1 MSDKPVARHSHFNS
15 NTMIHR
21 ISRGLGAL
29 ALAVFLPQASA
40 QTPSVQYHFNQ
51 AATQSFDEPYRHI
64 VRAGVNFENILIAH
78 IDRATRSVSVAVS
91 ALTLPRVAQALAA
104 SQSRGVQVRVILD
117 HEYRR
122 DWAALTPDEVAS
134 LSEEEQSVWAEVDNL
149 VDTNHDGDL
158 SDDELAANDIPTLF
172 GSHGVPLIDDT
183 EDGSKGSGIM
193 HHKFVVIDEQRVLTS
208 SANFTHSAFF
218 GDIGSDNRGNAEN
231 LLVIES
237 PELAALYQEE
247 FQLMW
252 GDGPGG
258 LKNSRF
264 GLRKPYRP
272 ARQVSLGDTTAL
284 VQFGPTST
292 TRPLADSLAGTVI
305 NAINHSTQSAQVAM
319 YVLTD
324 KSITDAL
331 RDAYLKP
338 NLQLSTLIDASF
350 VFNEYSVSLDMW
362 GLRQLTTACQLK
374 KHSRPW
380 PKVAMQ
386 TGMSLLNPGDKL
398 HHKFA
403 VLDGQTVLTGSYNW
417 TDSGLRANDENLL
430 QIASQRG
437 AAEFTNEFRRLQQ
450 TASYGPS
457 ASLRAQIQAQAT
469 GCTP

>member
-1 MSDKPVARHSHFNS
+1 
-15 NTMIHR
+15 MIHR

-29 ALAVFLPQASA
+29 ALAIFISPAIAQ
-40 QTPSVQYHFNQ
+40 QTPAVQYHFNQ
-51 AATQSFDEPYRHI
+51 SVAQSFDEPYRHVI
-64 VRAGVNFENILIAH
+64 RPGVNFENILAEH
-78 IDRATRSVSVAVS
+78 IGRATQSVSVAVS

-122 DWAALTPDEVAS
+122 DWAALAPDEVAS
-134 LSEEEQSVWAEVDNL
+134 LSEEEQGVWAEVDNL

-158 SDDELAANDIPTLF
+158 SEDELNANDVPTLF
-172 GSHGVPLIDDT
+172 SRHGVALIDDT

-193 HHKFVVIDEQRVLTS
+193 HHKFVVIDGRWVLTS

-218 GDIGSDNRGNAEN
+218 GDIGASNRGNAEN
-231 LLVIES
+231 LIVIDS
-237 PELAALYQEE
+237 AELAALYQEE

-264 GLRKPYRP
+264 GLRKPHRP
-272 ARQVSLGDTTAL
+272 ARLVSLGEASTV

-305 NAINHSTQSAQVAM
+305 NAINRATRSAQIAM

-324 KSITDAL
+324 QTITDAL

-338 NLQLSTLIDASF
+338 GLQLSTLIDASF
-350 VFNEYSVSLDMW
+350 VFNEYSASLDMW
-362 GLRQLTTACQLK
+362 GLHQLTTACQLK

-380 PKVAMQ
+380 AKVAPQ
-386 TGMSLLNPGDKL
+386 TGMPVLNTGDKL

-417 TDSGLRANDENLL
+417 TDSGLRDNDENLL
-430 QIASQRG
+430 VIASQRG
-437 AAEFTNEFRRLQQ
+437 AAEFANEFRRLQQ
-450 TASYGPS
+450 TAAHGPS

-469 GCTP
+469 RCAL